1 MASGRG
7 VEISART
14 ADEAIAQALKQ
25 LRLTREDVEVEV
37 LHPGSPGRLL
47 GFGAE
52 PARIRVTPRSE
63 APEIVATIADVADG
77 LRSTDHE
84 DEPNEAEALA
94 VDRAARMAGGRSPAT
109 AAGNATG
116 EGEEEEERTPESLRG
131 EAELARLMLVEL
143 LNRMGIT
150 DATVE
155 LAGVEP
161 VMLNIVGDELAD
173 LIGRRGENL
182 RAIQF
187 VLNLMLNKQLR
198 RRLRVNLDVDG
209 YRTRREDLLRGMA
222 ERFAQRV
229 RTTHEAMQLETM
241 PPNERRIIHLVL
253 ADDPDVVSESVGEG
267 ESRRVVIKPRP

>member
-1 MASGRG
+1 

>member
-1 MASGRG
+1 
-7 VEISART
+7 VETSAKT
-14 ADEAIAQALKQ
+14 ADEAIALALRE
-25 LRLTREDVEVEV
+25 LRLTRDDVEVEV

-52 PARIRVTPRSE
+52 PARVRVTPRPETPTLPVTTSGVGGSAQEEEPDGSAAPASTRAPRAAMARATTGDVGESGSE
-63 APEIVATIADVADG
+63 A
-77 LRSTDHE
+77 E
-84 DEPNEAEALA
+84 D
-94 VDRAARMAGGRSPAT
+94 
-109 AAGNATG
+109 
-116 EGEEEEERTPESLRG
+116 EERTPESLQG

-150 DATVE
+150 DASVE
-155 LAGVEP
+155 VAGIEP
-161 VMLNIVGDELAD
+161 VMLNITGDELAD

-222 ERFAQRV
+222 ERFAHRV
-229 RTTHEAMQLETM
+229 RTTREPMQLETM
-241 PPNERRIIHLVL
+241 PPNERRIIHLTL

-267 ESRRVVIKPRP
+267 ENRRVVIKPRP

>member
-1 MASGRG
+1 MASGRA
-7 VEISART
+7 VETIAKT
-14 ADEAIAQALKQ
+14 ADEAIAQALRE
-25 LRLTREDVEVEV
+25 LRLTRDDVEVEV

-52 PARIRVTPRSE
+52 PARVRVTPRPETPTLPVTTSGAVGGTQGAAQE
-63 APEIVATIADVADG
+63 EEPDGSAAPA
-77 LRSTDHE
+77 STRA
-84 DEPNEAEALA
+84 P
-94 VDRAARMAGGRSPAT
+94 RAARARTGDE
-109 AAGNATG
+109 G
-116 EGEEEEERTPESLRG
+116 EGGSEAEEEERTPESLQG

-150 DATVE
+150 DASVE
-155 LAGVEP
+155 VAGIEP
-161 VMLNIVGDELAD
+161 VMLNITGDELAD

-222 ERFAQRV
+222 ERFAHRV
-229 RTTHEAMQLETM
+229 RTTREPMQLETM
-241 PPNERRIIHLVL
+241 PPNERRIIHLTL

-267 ESRRVVIKPRP
+267 ENRRVVIKPRP